1 MVSLALP
8 SVNYLTIIALMLRKG
23 TRGKILMSVV
33 LVVISAN
40 FVKSTLE
47 VLTNRKR
54 LEEAEKREQKLV
66 QERDVLK
73 RQIEYKRTLEYIE
86 ESARNEL
93 NLIKPGEK
101 VYVLEGSTEEGTVE
115 QDDANR
121 PDAAG
126 SVAGVS
132 DEKERPNW
140 YHWYKLFF

>member
-1 MVSLALP
+1 MP
-8 SVNYLTIIALMLRKG
+8 TVNYLTIIALMLRKG
-23 TRGKILMSVV
+23 ARGKILISVV

-40 FVKSTLE
+40 FIKSTLE

-54 LEEAEKREQKLV
+54 LEEAERREQELV

-73 RQIEYKRTLEYIE
+73 RQIEYKRTQEYIE

-101 VYVLEGSTEEGTVE
+101 VYVLEGAEGEETGG
-115 QDDANR
+115 QNGADRRDA
-121 PDAAG
+121 DE

-140 YHWYKLFF
+140 YYWYKLFF